1 MDREAALSG
10 ANAADLVLVAEVE
23 RMLRIKPAEVGD
35 KALSR
40 LLDRDAQAMCNFIA
54 RTTIPNPST
63 RVRRRRAEARIR
75 VEAFRR

>member
-40 LLDRDAQAMCNFIA
+40 LLDRDAHAMCNFIA

>member
-23 RMLRIKPAEVGD
+23 RMLRIEPTEVGD

-54 RTTIPNPST
+54 RTTIPNLST